1 MESQRRS
8 SSVRFATCSLVPDMR
23 TVTFKNVYVQAR
35 SAVVGPLEKEGPL
48 GSLFDKSYED
58 AYCGESSFEKA
69 ERVLLG
75 DAVDLTLRKAGKGVQ
90 DIDLL
95 VGGDLINQLTSSHY
109 FAKDLEVPFLGMYG
123 ACSTS
128 SLVIG
133 TGAVWVEHGLA
144 RQVLAFT
151 SSHVATAERQFRF
164 PNEYGI
170 QKKETT
176 TSTVT
181 GAGAALLSNEK
192 SNIRVAAF
200 TPGRIVDWDHK
211 DANDMGLAMAPAAYD
226 TITQHL
232 KDMHRELKDYDMIV
246 TGDLSKIGFSFLVD
260 LMNQEGYDI
269 DNRLH
274 DCGLMIYDFEH
285 QDIFCG
291 GSGCACSMCVSMAKM
306 LKKLEDGE
314 CSRIMVVATGALL
327 SPVAVA
333 QKGTIPCIAHA
344 IVYERSDVK

>member
-1 MESQRRS
+1 MH
-8 SSVRFATCSLVPDMR
+8 
-23 TVTFKNVYVQAR
+23 TVTFKNVYGQAR
-35 SAVVGPLEKEGPL
+35 STVVGPLEKEGPL
-48 GSLFDKSYED
+48 GSLFDKSYAD

-69 ERVLLG
+69 ERVLLA
-75 DAVDLTLRKAGKGVQ
+75 DAVDLTLRKAGKGVS

-133 TGAVWVEHGLA
+133 NGSVWVEHERAKPVG
-144 RQVLAFT
+144 AFT
-151 SSHVATAERQFRF
+151 SSHVASAERQFRF

-181 GAGAALLSNEK
+181 GAGAVLLSNQK
-192 SNIRVAAF
+192 SNIRVTAF

-226 TITQHL
+226 TITRH
-232 KDMHRELKDYDMIV
+232 LKDYDMIV

-260 LMNQEGYDI
+260 LMNQEGYNI

-291 GSGCACSMCVSMAKM
+291 GSGCACSMCVSMAKL

>member
-1 MESQRRS
+1 MH
-8 SSVRFATCSLVPDMR
+8 

-35 SAVVGPLEKEGPL
+35 STVVGPLEKEGPL
-48 GSLFDKSYED
+48 GSLFDKSYAD

-69 ERVLLG
+69 ERVLLA
-75 DAVDLTLRKAGKGVQ
+75 DAVDLTLRKAGKGVS

-133 TGAVWVEHGLA
+133 NGSVWVEHELA
-144 RQVLAFT
+144 KQVLAFT

-181 GAGAALLSNEK
+181 GAGAVLLSNQK
-192 SNIRVAAF
+192 SNIRVTAF
-200 TPGRIVDWDHK
+200 TPG
-211 DANDMGLAMAPAAYD
+211 
-226 TITQHL
+226 
-232 KDMHRELKDYDMIV
+232 
-246 TGDLSKIGFSFLVD
+246 
-260 LMNQEGYDI
+260 
-269 DNRLH
+269 
-274 DCGLMIYDFEH
+274 
-285 QDIFCG
+285 
-291 GSGCACSMCVSMAKM
+291 
-306 LKKLEDGE
+306 
-314 CSRIMVVATGALL
+314 
-327 SPVAVA
+327 
-333 QKGTIPCIAHA
+333 
-344 IVYERSDVK
+344 